1 MSCYSLHTPLNR
13 WLSSF
18 QKGAEAGSEH
28 TISVGHPL
36 CGGEFT
42 TYRLGPVVAA
52 NNWGDP
58 LFDLDD
64 AEINILQGA
73 WPRQAVWV
81 KVTDVRAAIEAHREY
96 YGTLN
101 PLTIAGHTFKPGVFG
116 GWRLLEA
123 T

>member
-1 MSCYSLHTPLNR
+1 MSCYSLHKPLNR

-18 QKGAEAGSEH
+18 PKGDEAGSER

-42 TYRLGPVVAA
+42 TYRLGPVVAT
-52 NNWGDP
+52 NNWGEP

-81 KVTDVRAAIEAHREY
+81 KVTDVRAAIEANLGY
-96 YGTLN
+96 CGTLN
-101 PLTIAGHTFKPGVFG
+101 PLTIAGHTFKRGVFG